1 MKHNS
6 EDEQTLIKIQHEWA
20 EARLKRDSSFPQR
33 IEADDFTVVWFNG
46 TIVSKEEDLKSY
58 ESTDMVFTDFKIDDL
73 KVRFYGDMADCGRPR
88 LDQSAHKNTG
98 SEREV
103 RVDGYICKA
112 TWRLDSRRIASHA
125 SSSKIINGDH
135 HIL

>member
-6 EDEQTLIKIQHEWA
+6 EDEQALIKIQHEWA

-58 ESTDMVFTDFKIDDL
+58 ESADTVFTDFKIDDL
-73 KVRFYGDMADCGRPR
+73 RSEEHTSELQSHHDLVCR
-88 LDQSAHKNTG
+88 LLLEKKKKKYIAFNKKTKKKKNQK
-98 SEREV
+98 
-103 RVDGYICKA
+103 DNK
-112 TWRLDSRRIASHA
+112 
-125 SSSKIINGDH
+125 
-135 HIL
+135 

>member
-58 ESTDMVFTDFKIDDL
+58 ESTDTVFTDFKIDDL
-73 KVRFYGDMADCGRPR
+73 KVRFYGDMAIVVG
-88 LDQSAHKNTG
+88 QGSIKAHTKTQDLSG
-98 SEREV
+98 KYVWTDTFVKQRGAWTAV
-103 RVDGYICKA
+103 
-112 TWRLDSRRIASHA
+112 ASQVTPVVQ
-125 SSSKIINGDH
+125 K
-135 HIL
+135 

>member
-58 ESTDMVFTDFKIDDL
+58 ESTDTVFTDFKIDDL
-73 KVRFYGDMADCGRPR
+73 KVRFYGDMAIVVG
-88 LDQSAHKNTG
+88 QGSIKAHTKTQDLSGKYVWTG
-98 SEREV
+98 TFVKQRGAWTAV
-103 RVDGYICKA
+103 
-112 TWRLDSRRIASHA
+112 ASQVTPVVQ
-125 SSSKIINGDH
+125 K
-135 HIL
+135 

>member
-58 ESTDMVFTDFKIDDL
+58 ESTDTVFTDFKIVVGQGSIKAHTKTQDL
-73 KVRFYGDMADCGRPR
+73 SGKYVWTDTFVKQRGAWT
-88 LDQSAHKNTG
+88 A
-98 SEREV
+98 
-103 RVDGYICKA
+103 A
-112 TWRLDSRRIASHA
+112 ASQVTPVVQ
-125 SSSKIINGDH
+125 K
-135 HIL
+135 